1 MDSVQIIVAWLA
13 QLPIV
18 VFFRWFLIVYCAVL
32 FIDII
37 LLLWVHGLRGDIRK
51 NRYGTGER
59 PLKSMLSLRREWQ
72 HILDRLKKNDPNEN
86 KLAILEADQFTD
98 RVLQEIGYPGI
109 NLQER
114 LDAMALVS
122 FESVDKAIEAHQIRN
137 RIIFDTEWH
146 PTREETTHALGLFQ
160 DFLDHW
166 EIV

>member
-1 MDSVQIIVAWLA
+1 MDSVKIIVDWLA

-18 VFFRWFLIVYCAVL
+18 VFFRWFLIVYCIVL
-32 FIDII
+32 FVDII

-51 NRYGTGER
+51 NRYGTAER
-59 PLKSMLSLRREWQ
+59 PLKSTAALRREWQ
-72 HILDRLKKNDPNEN
+72 RILSRLKKNDPNEN

-98 RVLQEIGYPGI
+98 RVLQEIGYPGA

-114 LDAMALVS
+114 LEEMSLVS
-122 FESVDKAIEAHQIRN
+122 FDSVDKAIEAHQIRN

-146 PTREETTHALGLFQ
+146 PTQEEAAHALGLFH